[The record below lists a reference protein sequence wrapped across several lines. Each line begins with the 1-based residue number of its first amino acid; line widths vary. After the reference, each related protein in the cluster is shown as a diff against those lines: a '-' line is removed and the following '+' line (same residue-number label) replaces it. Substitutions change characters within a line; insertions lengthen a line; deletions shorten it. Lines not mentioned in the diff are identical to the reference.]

1 MNIQMYKSKMALFGD
16 TNASIAEYLG
26 ITPQTNSAKVNGT
39 NGAEYSQ
46 GEISALKSR
55 WKLTPTEIDKI
66 FFAK

>member
-1 MNIQMYKSKMALFGD
+1 MNVLLYKSKMALFGD

-46 GEISALKSR
+46 GEISALKKR
-55 WKLTPTEIDKI
+55 WKLTPVEVNDI
-66 FFAK
+66 FFDW